1 LFEILK
7 SFFVNLRN
15 IFKIPELRRRVLITL
30 ALILVYRI
38 GRHVPAPGVDGAALT
53 AFFEEQKGTLFGL
66 FDMFSGGNMKRATIF
81 ALGIMPYIS
90 SSIIF
95 QLLVTVIP
103 YLEKLSKEGDTGRKK
118 ITQYTRYGTVIL
130 SVVQSMGISLWL
142 EGLASPMGVSVVPE
156 PGWGFRLMIVL
167 TMTAG
172 TAFIMWLGEK
182 ITEFGIGN
190 GISLIIFAGI
200 IAAMPGGTIKVLN
213 NLIHGEMHIGVF
225 IILLLIMIAVVMAI
239 VFMQAGQRRIRVQY
253 AKRIKGRK
261 VYGGQST
268 HIPLRVNTAGVIPV
282 IFASSIIMFPQT
294 ILTFAGGQVGIIEDI
309 AKWLLPGEI
318 GYIVLDIILIVF
330 FTYFYT
336 AVVLNP
342 VDMAENMKKYGGY
355 IPGIRPGKKTA
366 EFIDRIL
373 TRITLAGALFL
384 AAVDIM
390 PTVLIRFMNIPF
402 YFGGTGL
409 LIVVGVALDTM
420 RQVESHLLMRHYDGF
435 VTKGRIRGRV

>member
-7 SFFVNLRN
+7 SFFANLRN

-38 GRHVPAPGVDGAALT
+38 GRHVPTPGVDGAALT
-53 AFFEEQKGTLFGL
+53 AFFEDQKGTLFGL
-66 FDMFSGGNMKRATIF
+66 FDLFSGGNMKRATIF

-118 ITQYTRYGTVIL
+118 ITQYTRYGTVVL
-130 SVVQSMGISLWL
+130 SVIQSMSISLWL
-142 EGLASPMGVSVVPE
+142 ETLRPEGIPVVPDA
-156 PGWGFRLMIVL
+156 GWGFRLMTVL

-200 IAAMPGGTIKVLN
+200 IAAMPGGTLKVIN

-225 IILLLIMIAVVMAI
+225 IILILIMIAVVMAI

-294 ILTFAGGQVGIIEDI
+294 ILTFVGGQGGIVEQI
-309 AKWLLPGEI
+309 AAYLRPGEI
-318 GYIVLDIILIVF
+318 GYIVLDVILIVF

-384 AAVDIM
+384 AAVDVM
-390 PTVLIRFMNIPF
+390 PTVLIRFLNVPF